1 MAERPVTD
9 LEDQLRRYADAVE
22 ATHRPAVTG
31 GATSVGIVGG
41 PRPPSGRLMLAAA
54 AVVLAVL
61 GILAVTFPRGDD
73 TIDAGTGDPPKAAP
87 PDGGP
92 TSADLPS
99 EDEAREQ
106 CRDEVTGLLRQ
117 ESPDSGLADDA
128 QVAVQEIPG
137 LNARKVVIVAGDR
150 MFACTVGGGQML
162 AQMEFNQIDASEIA
176 PGTLSIRG
184 SGGDGPRRT
193 ITGRVGDGVVSVSGR
208 LPDGSTF
215 PGIVVGP
222 WFVLDVVVDP
232 NLPPNENPA
241 ADEVVTW
248 RLASGEERSARID
261 FLTPVGGGAPCAA
274 QPECLATR
282 VAEVQA
288 EAARRVAEGQPFTQD
303 PALADGV
310 ITEEEFDAA
319 MGTFVDCSVANGLS
333 GYVAPASRFRDWAIL
348 TQGGADAGRALG
360 FDSLLWL
367 GPNDPAASSPVP
379 TSSLPPDPYLIEE
392 CRTAHVDLVS
402 TLVSI
407 QDEKRRFDENAALTT
422 ATSGG

>member
-1 MAERPVTD
+1 MAERPMTD

-22 ATHRPAVTG
+22 ATHRPAASG
-31 GATSVGIVGG
+31 GSTSIGVLGR
-41 PRPPSGRLMLAAA
+41 PRPPQGRLMLGAA

-61 GILAVTFPRGDD
+61 GILAVTVPRGDD
-73 TIDAGTGDPPKAAP
+73 AIDAGTGDTLLAAS
-87 PDGGP
+87 PDGDP
-92 TSADLPS
+92 ASADLPS

-117 ESPDSGLADDA
+117 ESPDSELADDA
-128 QVAVQEIPG
+128 QVVVQEIPG
-137 LNARKVVIVAGDR
+137 LNARKVVFVSGDR

-193 ITGRVGDGVVSVSGR
+193 ITGRAGEGVVAVSGR

-232 NLPPNENPA
+232 NLPPNEDPA

-248 RLASGEERSARID
+248 RLASGEERSARVD

-274 QPECLATR
+274 DPECLATR

-288 EAARRVAEGQPFTQD
+288 EAAQRVAEGQPFTQG

-319 MGTFVDCSVANGLS
+319 MGTFVDCSVASGLS

-348 TQGGADAGRALG
+348 TTGENDAGRAIG
-360 FDSLLWL
+360 FASLLWL
-367 GPNDPAASSPVP
+367 GPNDEAAASPVP
-379 TSSLPPDPYLIEE
+379 TSSLPPDPYIRDD
-392 CRTAHVDLVS
+392 CRTAHVDLIS
-402 TLVSI
+402 TLVSL
-407 QDEKRRFDENAALTT
+407 QDEKRRFDENVALTT
-422 ATSGG
+422 ATTGG